1 MVRIAALAVSAL
13 LLALPAQNRAEA
25 EPHPAS
31 RDPAKAPAG
40 LYVLDK
46 SHASLTMRLS
56 HMGMSGY
63 TMRFDSID
71 AHYSYDPADPEA
83 SKLEVGI
90 DANSLDVGDP
100 KISQKFARQ
109 FLDADTAPKITF
121 VSTAIHR
128 APLAVTESGGPAA
141 ADAPVAGEVTGDLT
155 FRGVTKPVTLKV
167 VFNGTGPGLLGGHR
181 MGFSASG
188 EIKRSDFGSHQF
200 ESMVGDDV
208 HLDIEAEFQ
217 RK

>member
-1 MVRIAALAVSAL
+1 MFRAAAVALAILAAAQSSAF
-13 LLALPAQNRAEA
+13 ADP
-25 EPHPAS
+25 PPAS

-40 LYVLDK
+40 LYGLDK
-46 SHASLTMRLS
+46 SHASLTLRLS

-63 TMRFDSID
+63 TMRFDSFD
-71 AHYSYDPADPEA
+71 AHYAYDPADPEA
-83 SKLEVGI
+83 SRVEVSI

-100 KISQKFARQ
+100 KVSQRFARE
-109 FLDADTAPKITF
+109 FLDADAAPKITF

-128 APLAVTESGGPAA
+128 APPAVTESGASAA
-141 ADAPVAGEVTGDLT
+141 PDAPVAGEVTGDLT
-155 FRGVTKPVTLKV
+155 FRGVTKSVTLKV

-181 MGFSASG
+181 MGFSATG
-188 EIKRSDFGSHQF
+188 EIKRSDFGSHQY